1 MSSSNASQTGGDEG
15 PLDDVR
21 PLWRYVTK
29 HEKSKEGG
37 GNFPFTCNFC
47 KSTYKGSYS
56 RVKAHLLKVAGNG
69 IKICPKVTV
78 SEIYDMRKLEDE
90 ATQRREQSQPKM
102 VPLPRSSSSH
112 STSYSVSMDALNS
125 SAFRQESFDP
135 KIKRTESDSPLERAF
150 NVVEREQLDGKIAR
164 MFYSSGLPFNLAK
177 NPHYVSAF
185 SFAATHRIPS
195 YVPPGYNALRTKLLE
210 KEKANVEK
218 LLEPAKATWTQQGV
232 TLVCD
237 GWTDPQRRPLINFMA
252 VNEGGTMFI
261 RAVNCQGEYKD
272 KWFISSLIKE
282 VMVEVGVANVVQIIT
297 DNAPVCKAAGLLVE
311 QAHPHVFWTPCVVH
325 TLNLALKNICA
336 AKNTQANE
344 ITYDECHWISELAAT
359 AMMIKNFITNHSMRL
374 AMFNEFSKLKLLAV
388 AECFSKIVKEKLLDD
403 QWWDSIDYIVAFTKP
418 IYDMLRACDTD
429 KPCLHMVYEMWDS
442 MIIRVKTA
450 IYRHEKKNDHED
462 SSFWYVVRTI
472 LDDRWSK
479 SNTPL
484 HCLAHS
490 LNPRCSTSQWQS
502 EHPNLTRPQND
513 LEISKMRK
521 ICLKRL
527 FPSEEARRWWLVH
540 GPGAPY
546 LQIVSEKL
554 LGHVTSSSCCE
565 QNWSTD
571 AFIHSAR
578 RNQITPQRAQDLV
591 FVHNNLRLL
600 SRNTLEY
607 TKGVSKMWDVAGD
620 AFEASDDVGILE
632 IANLSLDEP
641 EIESDLLMDEVGE
654 IPCSDYDGSANMND

>member
-1 MSSSNASQTGGDEG
+1 MLQHSPRALTSPPAVHAGKQ
-15 PLDDVR
+15 
-21 PLWRYVTK
+21 
-29 HEKSKEGG
+29 
-37 GNFPFTCNFC
+37 PFSPPTE
-47 KSTYKGSYS
+47 
-56 RVKAHLLKVAGNG
+56 GNG

-78 SEIYDMRKLEDE
+78 SEIYEMRKLEVE

-112 STSYSVSMDALNS
+112 SSSYSVSMDALNS
-125 SAFRQESFDP
+125 STLRQESFDP
-135 KIKRTESDSPLERAF
+135 KRKRTESDSPLERAF
-150 NVVEREQLDGKIAR
+150 NVVERDQLDGKIAR

-177 NPHYVSAF
+177 NLHYVSAF
-185 SFAATHRIPS
+185 SFAATHHIPS

-282 VMVEVGVANVVQIIT
+282 VMVEVGVANLVQTIT
-297 DNAPVCKAAGLLVE
+297 DNALVCKAASLLVE
-311 QAHPHVFWTPCVVH
+311 QAHPHVFWIPCVVH
-325 TLNLALKNICA
+325 TLNLALKIICA
-336 AKNTQANE
+336 AKNTQENE
-344 ITYDECHWISELAAT
+344 ITYNECHWISELAAT

-388 AECFSKIVKEKLLDD
+388 AEIRFASVIIMLRRFRLIKQQLQSLVISEQWSCYSDDVVAKAKIVKEKLLDD
-403 QWWDSIDYIVAFTKP
+403 QWWDSIDYIVAFTEP
-418 IYDMLRACDTD
+418 IYDMLWACDTD

-442 MIIRVKTA
+442 IITRVKAT

-462 SSFWYVVRTI
+462 SSFWCVVHTI
-472 LDDRWSK
+472 LEDRWSK
-479 SNTPL
+479 SNAPL

-490 LNPRCSTSQWQS
+490 LNPRIGQWIRS
-502 EHPNLTRPQND
+502 D
-513 LEISKMRK
+513 
-521 ICLKRL
+521 
-527 FPSEEARRWWLVH
+527 
-540 GPGAPY
+540 G
-546 LQIVSEKL
+546 
-554 LGHVTSSSCCE
+554 
-565 QNWSTD
+565 
-571 AFIHSAR
+571 AR

-600 SRNTLEY
+600 SRNTPEY
-607 TKGVSKMWDVAGD
+607 MKGVSKMWDVVGD

-654 IPCSDYDGSANMND
+654 VPRSDHDGSANMND